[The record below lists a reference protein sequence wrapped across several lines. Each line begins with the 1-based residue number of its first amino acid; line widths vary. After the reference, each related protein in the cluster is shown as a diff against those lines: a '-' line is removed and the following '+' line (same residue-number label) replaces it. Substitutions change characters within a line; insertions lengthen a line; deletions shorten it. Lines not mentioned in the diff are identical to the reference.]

1 MNECS
6 GALGFTLGNW
16 LSRKGKR
23 KNLPKY
29 FSTRML
35 LELQKDIYLEAH
47 CVDAL
52 TWPREGLILVLGCVC
67 FVCVYCSQTNVRRL
81 RVQHCSAYLPPVRC
95 LCVSKSCLCLT
106 VQVKYPSSSE
116 PFLTSNSPLALIVSD
131 TSPSPSNHHC
141 HVYFITINVGSGFLW
156 RPKHLMWSVTWNRHP
171 TASCGINLAELNG
184 QGLHGFGI
192 LVQLLV

>member
-23 KNLPKY
+23 KKPPKIFLHKDVTGTPKRHLFGGSLCGCADLTQGRTDSRVGLCLLCMRLLSTDKCNEPESSALQHLP
-29 FSTRML
+29 SSSPLSL
-35 LELQKDIYLEAH
+35 L
-47 CVDAL
+47 
-52 TWPREGLILVLGCVC
+52 
-67 FVCVYCSQTNVRRL
+67 
-81 RVQHCSAYLPPVRC
+81 
-95 LCVSKSCLCLT
+95 SKSCLCLT

-131 TSPSPSNHHC
+131 TSTSPSNHHC

-156 RPKHLMWSVTWNRHP
+156 RPKHLIWSVTWNRHP